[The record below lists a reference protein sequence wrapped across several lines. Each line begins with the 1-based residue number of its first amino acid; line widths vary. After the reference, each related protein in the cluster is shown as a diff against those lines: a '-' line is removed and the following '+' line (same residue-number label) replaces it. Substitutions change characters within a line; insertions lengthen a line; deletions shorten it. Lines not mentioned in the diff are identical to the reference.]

1 MRGAH
6 TPVTNTN
13 YNNAIKKRW
22 EAGAFAS
29 IKVMLDAHN
38 TDTELKLPK
47 FGTDDACLS
56 WLLKGRCFA
65 DCPRVHTH
73 KQAAQPIIAQ
83 THTLL
88 DACGVAS
95 SN

>member
-1 MRGAH
+1 MIDAH
-6 TPVTNTN
+6 TSDTAVT
-13 YNNAIKKRW
+13 
-22 EAGAFAS
+22 
-29 IKVMLDAHN
+29 
-38 TDTELKLPK
+38 LPK
-47 FGTDDACLS
+47 FGSDDACLS

-65 DCPRVHTH
+65 DCPRAHTH

-83 THTLL
+83 THALL